1 MTGENCTQT
10 LVELGLTALEAEAY
24 GFLIQQSPATG
35 YKVAQAIGKPAANT
49 YKALES
55 LARKGAVL
63 VDEAEN
69 RLCRAVPADEWL
81 GQLERQFQR
90 RKHNAAEAL
99 ATLGSSPQDD
109 RLYQLHT
116 RTQVLERARAML
128 LRCKHSAVMDIFPVP
143 LTSLT
148 DDIEV
153 AAARGVEIVVKTY
166 LPIDLREVRVIV
178 RPHGHEIT
186 EALPGD
192 MISLNIDGVEHL
204 LAVMP
209 SDGDRVFQAIWT
221 GSAVV
226 SFLLYNGLI
235 NEASQ
240 AAIMA
245 ELDRDTTVDKLRRVF
260 QGLRHLH
267 PVSSRGPA
275 YQNLL
280 RRIGSEDPK
289 QADNHE
295 SKRQGS
301 NKS

>member
-1 MTGENCTQT
+1 MNGADFTQP

-24 GFLIQQSPATG
+24 GFLLQQSPATG

-63 VDEAEN
+63 VDDAEN

-81 GQLERQFQR
+81 NQLERQFQL
-90 RKHNAAEAL
+90 RKQNASDML
-99 ATLGSSPQDD
+99 AKLGTSPQDD

-128 LRCKHSAVMDIFPVP
+128 LRCKHSAVMDIYPAV
-143 LTSLT
+143 LTALT
-148 DDIEV
+148 DDIE
-153 AAARGVEIVVKTY
+153 AATSRGIEIVVKTY
-166 LPIDLREVRVIV
+166 QPIELREVRVIV
-178 RPHGHEIT
+178 RPRGHEIT

-240 AAIMA
+240 AAMMA
-245 ELDRDTTVDKLRRVF
+245 ELERDTSVEKLRLVF

-280 RRIGSEDPK
+280 RHIGSDDPK
-289 QADNHE
+289 QSENHE
-295 SKRQGS
+295 
-301 NKS
+301 